1 MALKIKVAL
10 AILFLCVLSCETYDD
25 DINEINNELN
35 QLKNIQDLLKLK
47 NLLLQ
52 SISSENLVI
61 ELIDDDLNIKLIFE
75 DDSVYLI
82 EKKLIIEYDI
92 DLDNWKLNFNL
103 SDSSK
108 ISVFIVGNELPIKNL
123 KLNPFYNAPL
133 SLTLEIDT
141 PLSGKFVINVLGQD
155 GPISNISIKPK
166 YDGRNHELEIFG
178 LYPDYTN
185 TLEISFISDKG
196 YVRKTQQISVKT
208 SKLPDGFPTINVL
221 KNYDRFDQ
229 NTLILVNYRIAKDQP
244 FMVDPFGKIR
254 WYSNGFSETKKYAL
268 QVFKNGNIGFGVAGN
283 DQGKIYEYSMT
294 GQIIQVYDVYPEF
307 ENIHHDVFEMPNGN
321 LLVTVNKVG
330 IDTIE
335 DHILEIDRISG
346 SIQNVWDLREV
357 LPTDRFTF
365 RKVKDGSDWFHTN
378 AVIYDDR
385 DNSLIISGQA
395 QGLVKVSWDNKLK
408 WILATHEGWDDKY
421 KDFLLSPDS
430 NPFDWPWG
438 QHAPLILPNG
448 NLMLFDNGFGR
459 NFLNQPQYSRVVEYD
474 ITESNIG
481 GTISQIWDYGKDRG
495 EEMFSPIIS
504 DVDFLEK
511 SSSVFITAGSTGAD
525 LEYDRTNA
533 KINWNRDQVE
543 TRIIEIN
550 EKKEVIFEMIFES
563 SGPGSTYRS
572 EKILINL

>member
-365 RKVKDGSDWFHTN
+365 RKIKDGSDWFHTN

-459 NFLNQPQYSRVVEYD
+459 NFSNQPQYSRVVEYD